1 MRRTVC
7 CAMRSVALLLLA
19 GCSRT
24 ELPKDPLEAR
34 AQQFVTLALQLGMHD
49 RKEVDAYFG
58 PAELDSRNDS
68 KPPSREMLRISAL
81 KLLRDDER
89 NPPPPDQADRARA
102 LEEQL
107 RYFEALLQMLT
118 AETRMPFDEEAKR
131 VYGIDAGA
139 YDEEASLAPERVKQ
153 LDALLPGSGPVPF
166 RVAKYR
172 NQFVVPAD
180 KREKIFA
187 RAMEECRKRTLA
199 HWQLPQDERL
209 EVQFTRDVGAAWHK
223 YEGGHRSTLKVNP
236 VAIAY
241 LGQMIDVACHEGY
254 PGHHA
259 QFLIMES
266 DAGPAGLPVE
276 LTVALMRSPAN
287 VLREGA
293 ANYGVDLAFPPEE
306 RLAFERD
313 VLFPMAGFPVA
324 EAERHAEV
332 HRHVT
337 ELALSV
343 MPILREY
350 RDGVIS
356 FNTATFRLEREA
368 FIASP
373 AALLKFVDDLGAYST
388 GYTVARSAVRD
399 HVESVAR
406 AGEDPWVVLRQVV
419 AGPQTSVLRE
429 KAPASVGDL
438 SETRSVG
445 LQRRTA
451 P

>member
-1 MRRTVC
+1 MRRNVR
-7 CAMRSVALLLLA
+7 CAMSSIALLLLA

-24 ELPKDPLEAR
+24 ELPEDPLDAR

-49 RKEVDAYFG
+49 RTEVDAYFG
-58 PAELDSRNDS
+58 PAEIDPRKDS
-68 KPPSREMLRISAL
+68 KPPALEELRASAS
-81 KLLRDDER
+81 KLLKDAEQ
-89 NPPPPDQADRARA
+89 NPPPQAQADRARA

-107 RYFEALLQMLT
+107 RHFEALLQMLT
-118 AETRMPFDEEAKR
+118 ASTRMPFDEEAKR
-131 VYGIDAGA
+131 VYGIDAGIH
-139 YDEEASLAPERVKQ
+139 DEPGPMAERVEQ
-153 LDALLPGSGPVPF
+153 LDEMLSGMGPVPF

-199 HWQLPQDERL
+199 HWKLPDDERL
-209 EVQFTRDVGAAWHK
+209 DVQFTRDVGAAWHK

-259 QFLIMES
+259 QFLVMES
-266 DAGPAGLPVE
+266 DAGPSGLPVE
-276 LTVALMRSPAN
+276 LTVALMRSPAS

-293 ANYGVDLAFPPEE
+293 ANYGVDLAFPFEE

-324 EAERHAEV
+324 EAERHAKV
-332 HRHVT
+332 HRLVT
-337 ELALSV
+337 ELAFAV
-343 MPILREY
+343 MPLLREY
-350 RDGVIS
+350 RDGAIS

-368 FIASP
+368 FVASP
-373 AALLKFVDDLGAYST
+373 AALLKFVDDLGAYSI
-388 GYTVARSAVRD
+388 GYTVARNAVRN

-406 AGEDPWVVLRQVV
+406 SDEDPWIVLRRVV
-419 AGPQTSVLRE
+419 AGPRTSVLRE
-429 KAPASVGDL
+429 KASPAAP
-438 SETRSVG
+438 SE
-445 LQRRTA
+445 
-451 P
+451 

>member
-1 MRRTVC
+1 MRHIVC
-7 CAMRSVALLLLA
+7 CAIGSITLVLLA

-34 AQQFVTLALQLGMHD
+34 AQQFVTLALQLGVHD

-58 PAELDSRNDS
+58 PAAIDPREDS
-68 KPPSREMLRISAL
+68 KPPPLEALRISTL
-81 KLLRDDER
+81 KLLKDAER
-89 NPPPPDQADRARA
+89 NPPPPAQADRARA

-107 RYFEALLQMLT
+107 SHFDALLQMLT
-118 AETRMPFDEEAKR
+118 AATRMPFDEEAKR
-131 VYGIDAGA
+131 VYGIDPGA
-139 YDEEASLAPERVKQ
+139 YDEPGLAAERVEQ
-153 LDALLPGSGPVPF
+153 LDELLSGTGPVPF

-199 HWQLPQDERL
+199 HWKLPDDERL
-209 EVQFTRDVGAAWHK
+209 DVQFTRDVGAAWHK
-223 YEGGHRSTLKVNP
+223 YEGAHRSTLKVNP

-259 QFLIMES
+259 QFLVMES
-266 DAGPAGLPVE
+266 DAGPSGLPVE

-293 ANYGVDLAFPPEE
+293 ANYGVDLAFPVEE

-313 VLFPMAGFPVA
+313 VLFPMAGFPVG
-324 EAERHAEV
+324 EAERFEKV
-332 HRHVT
+332 HRLVS

-388 GYTVARSAVRD
+388 GYTVARNAVRN

-406 AGEDPWVVLRQVV
+406 GGEDPWVVLRRVV

-429 KAPASVGDL
+429 KAPPASVSDL
-438 SETRSVG
+438 
-445 LQRRTA
+445 
-451 P
+451 

>member
-1 MRRTVC
+1 M
-7 CAMRSVALLLLA
+7 SSIALMLLA

-34 AQQFVTLALQLGMHD
+34 AQQFVTLVLQLGMHD

-58 PAELDSRNDS
+58 PAEIDARKGSA
-68 KPPSREMLRISAL
+68 PPSMEELRASASKLRIDAE
-81 KLLRDDER
+81 K
-89 NPPPPDQADRARA
+89 NPMPEAQSDRARA
-102 LEEQL
+102 LEEQIEH
-107 RYFEALLQMLT
+107 FDALLQMLT
-118 AETRMPFDEEAKR
+118 EKSRMPFDEEAQR
-131 VYGIDAGA
+131 VYGIDAGIHDDSGLTA
-139 YDEEASLAPERVKQ
+139 ERVKQ
-153 LDALLPGSGPVPF
+153 LDELLPGTGPVPF

-199 HWQLPQDERL
+199 HWKLPEDERL
-209 EVQFTRDVGAAWHK
+209 DVQFTREVGAAWHR

-259 QFLIMES
+259 QYLVMES
-266 DAGPAGLPVE
+266 DAGPSGLPVE

-293 ANYGVDLAFPPEE
+293 ANYGVDLAFPAEE

-313 VLFPMAGFPVA
+313 VLFPMAGFPTADV
-324 EAERHAEV
+324 ERFEKV
-332 HRHVT
+332 HRLVSD
-337 ELALSV
+337 LALSV
-343 MPILREY
+343 MPLLREY

-388 GYTVARSAVRD
+388 GYTVARNAVRN
-399 HVESVAR
+399 HVESAAR
-406 AGEDPWVVLRQVV
+406 AGEAPWVVLRRVV

-429 KAPASVGDL
+429 KAPPASV
-438 SETRSVG
+438 SE
-445 LQRRTA
+445 
-451 P
+451 

>member
-1 MRRTVC
+1 V
-7 CAMRSVALLLLA
+7 
-19 GCSRT
+19 
-24 ELPKDPLEAR
+24 
-34 AQQFVTLALQLGMHD
+34 
-49 RKEVDAYFG
+49 
-58 PAELDSRNDS
+58 
-68 KPPSREMLRISAL
+68 
-81 KLLRDDER
+81 
-89 NPPPPDQADRARA
+89 
-102 LEEQL
+102 
-107 RYFEALLQMLT
+107 LLQMLST
-118 AETRMPFDEEAKR
+118 GMRLTFDEEAQR
-131 VYGIDAGA
+131 LYGINAGA
-139 YDEEASLAPERVKQ
+139 YDEASLTPRLVEE
-153 LDALLPGSGPVPF
+153 LDEILPGTGPVPF

-172 NQFVVPAD
+172 NQFIVPAD
-180 KREKIFA
+180 KRERIFA

-199 HWQLPQDERL
+199 HWTLPQDERL
-209 EVQFTRDVGAAWHK
+209 DVQFTREVGAAWHK

-276 LTVALMRSPAN
+276 LSVALMRSPAT

-293 ANYGVDLAFPPEE
+293 ANYAVDLAFPPEE

-324 EAERHAEV
+324 QAERHAKV
-332 HRHVT
+332 HRNIT
-337 ELALSV
+337 ELALSA

-373 AALLKFVDDLGAYST
+373 AALLKFVEDLGAFST
-388 GYTVARSAVRD
+388 GYTIARNAVRN
-399 HVESVAR
+399 HVESAAR
-406 AGEDPWVVLRQVV
+406 GGEDPWVVLRRVV
-419 AGPQTSVLRE
+419 TGPQTSVLRE
-429 KAPASVGDL
+429 KAPAASVDD
-438 SETRSVG
+438 SQETRPVG
-445 LQRRTA
+445 LKKGNV

>member
-1 MRRTVC
+1 MSC
-7 CAMRSVALLLLA
+7 IASLLFA

-34 AQQFVTLALQLGMHD
+34 ARQFVTLALRLGMHD

-58 PAELDSRNDS
+58 PAEIDQH
-68 KPPSREMLRISAL
+68 KGTEPPPLEELRASAS
-81 KLLRDDER
+81 KLLKDAEQ
-89 NPPPPDQADRARA
+89 NPPPQAQADRARA

-107 RYFEALLQMLT
+107 RYFDALLQMLT
-118 AETRMPFDEEAKR
+118 AQTRVPFDEEANR
-131 VYGIDAGA
+131 VYGIDASA
-139 YDEEASLAPERVKQ
+139 YDEPSLASERVKQ
-153 LDALLPGSGPVPF
+153 LDELLPGTGPVPF

-199 HWQLPQDERL
+199 HWKLPDDERL
-209 EVQFTRDVGAAWHK
+209 DVQFTRDVGAAWHK

-259 QFLIMES
+259 QFLVMEA
-266 DAGPAGLPVE
+266 DAGPSGLPVE

-293 ANYGVDLAFPPEE
+293 ANYGVDLAFSAEE

-324 EAERHAEV
+324 DVERFEKV
-332 HRHVT
+332 HRLVS

-343 MPILREY
+343 LPILREY

-388 GYTVARSAVRD
+388 GYTVARNAVRN
-399 HVESVAR
+399 HVESTAR
-406 AGEDPWVVLRQVV
+406 GGEDPWVVLRRVV
-419 AGPQTSVLRE
+419 AGPRTSVLRE
-429 KAPASVGDL
+429 KTPAASQGD
-438 SETRSVG
+438 SQEARIVG
-445 LQRRTA
+445 LKRGTV

>member
-1 MRRTVC
+1 MRRNVC
-7 CAMRSVALLLLA
+7 CAIRSIALLLLA

-24 ELPKDPLEAR
+24 ELPSDPLDAR

-49 RKEVDAYFG
+49 SKEVDAYFG
-58 PAELDSRNDS
+58 PAGIDPRKDG
-68 KPPSREMLRISAL
+68 KPPSLEELRASAS
-81 KLLRDDER
+81 KLLAEGER
-89 NPPPPDQADRARA
+89 IPPSPEQAERARA
-102 LEEQL
+102 LQEQL
-107 RYFEALLQMLT
+107 EHFDALLQML
-118 AETRMPFDEEAKR
+118 ASSTRLPFDEEAKR
-131 VYGIDAGA
+131 IYGIDATAHGG
-139 YDEEASLAPERVKQ
+139 ASLAPERLEQ
-153 LDALLPGSGPVPF
+153 LDALLPGTGPVPF
-166 RVAKYR
+166 RIAKYR

-180 KREKIFA
+180 KREQLFS

-199 HWQLPQDERL
+199 HWTLPTDERL
-209 EVQFTRDVGAAWHK
+209 DVQFTREVGAAWHK

-259 QFLIMES
+259 QFLAMEQE
-266 DAGPAGLPVE
+266 AGAAGLPVE
-276 LTVALMRSPAN
+276 LSVALMRSPAN

-293 ANYGVDLAFPPEE
+293 ANYAIDLAFPAQE

-313 VLFPMAGFPVA
+313 VLFPMAGFPLA
-324 EAERHAEV
+324 EAERYAQV
-332 HRHVT
+332 HRHIT
-337 ELALSV
+337 ELALSA

-373 AALLKFVDDLGAYST
+373 SALLKFVDDLGAYST
-388 GYTVARSAVRD
+388 GYTVARDAVRN

-406 AGEDPWVVLRQVV
+406 SGEDPWDVLRRVV

-429 KAPASVGDL
+429 EVPPASAN
-438 SETRSVG
+438 E
-445 LQRRTA
+445 
-451 P
+451 

>member
-1 MRRTVC
+1 MRRTIC
-7 CAMRSVALLLLA
+7 CAVSSISLLLLA

-49 RKEVDAYFG
+49 RTEVDAYFG
-58 PAELDSRNDS
+58 PAEIDPRTES
-68 KPPSREMLRISAL
+68 KPPPLEELRVSTA
-81 KLLRDDER
+81 KLLKDAEQ
-89 NPPPPDQADRARA
+89 NPPPSAQVDRARA

-107 RYFEALLQMLT
+107 RYFEALLQLLT
-118 AETRMPFDEEAKR
+118 TQTRMPFDEEAKR

-139 YDEEASLAPERVKQ
+139 YDESSLASERVKQ
-153 LDALLPGSGPVPF
+153 LDELLSGTGPVPF

-199 HWQLPQDERL
+199 HWKLPDDERL
-209 EVQFTRDVGAAWHK
+209 EVQFTREVGAAWHK

-259 QFLIMES
+259 QFLVMES
-266 DAGPAGLPVE
+266 DAGASGLPLE

-293 ANYGVDLAFPPEE
+293 ANYGVDLAFPADE

-324 EAERHAEV
+324 EVERFEKV
-332 HRHVT
+332 HRLVS

-343 MPILREY
+343 LPILREY

-388 GYTVARSAVRD
+388 GYTVARNAVRN
-399 HVESVAR
+399 HVESAAR
-406 AGEDPWVVLRQVV
+406 GGENPWVVLRRVV
-419 AGPQTSVLRE
+419 AGPQTSVLRAQ
-429 KAPASVGDL
+429 APA
-438 SETRSVG
+438 TSVG
-445 LQRRTA
+445 LTRGIV

>member
-7 CAMRSVALLLLA
+7 CAMSSVTLLLLA

-24 ELPKDPLEAR
+24 ELPKDPIDAR

-49 RKEVDAYFG
+49 RTEVDAYFG
-58 PAELDSRNDS
+58 PAEIDPRKDS
-68 KPPSREMLRISAL
+68 KPPSLEELRGSAS
-81 KLLRDDER
+81 KLLKEAEQ
-89 NPPPPDQADRARA
+89 NPPLQAQADRGRA

-107 RYFEALLQMLT
+107 KHFDALLQMLT
-118 AETRMPFDEEAKR
+118 TSTRMPFDEEARR
-131 VYGIDAGA
+131 VYGIDPGA
-139 YDEEASLAPERVKQ
+139 HDESSLMAARVEQ
-153 LDALLPGSGPVPF
+153 LDELLPGTGPVPF

-199 HWQLPQDERL
+199 HWELPNDERL
-209 EVQFTRDVGAAWHK
+209 DVQFTRDVGAAWHK

-241 LGQMIDVACHEGY
+241 LGQMVDVACHEGY

-259 QFLIMES
+259 QFLVMES
-266 DAGPAGLPVE
+266 DAGPSGLPVE

-324 EAERHAEV
+324 DVERFEKV
-332 HRHVT
+332 HRLVS
-337 ELALSV
+337 ELSLAV
-343 MPILREY
+343 MPLLREY

-388 GYTVARSAVRD
+388 GYTVARNAVRN

-406 AGEDPWVVLRQVV
+406 AGEDPWVVLRRVV
-419 AGPQTSVLRE
+419 AGPNTSVLRE
-429 KAPASVGDL
+429 EAPPATVN
-438 SETRSVG
+438 E
-445 LQRRTA
+445 
-451 P
+451 

>member
-1 MRRTVC
+1 MRHIIG
-7 CAMRSVALLLLA
+7 CAMRSIALLLLA
-19 GCSRT
+19 SCSRT
-24 ELPKDPLEAR
+24 ELPSDPLEAR

-58 PAELDSRNDS
+58 PAEIDSRNDG
-68 KPPSREMLRISAL
+68 KPPSLAELRASAS
-81 KLLRDDER
+81 KLLADGER
-89 NPPPPDQADRARA
+89 NPPSPEQADRARA
-102 LEEQL
+102 LQEQIKH
-107 RYFEALLQMLT
+107 FDVLLQML
-118 AETRMPFDEEAKR
+118 AAGTRMPFDEEAKR
-131 VYGIDAGA
+131 VYGIDVGA
-139 YDEEASLAPERVKQ
+139 FDDASGAPERVKQ
-153 LDALLPGSGPVPF
+153 LDELLPGTGPVPF
-166 RVAKYR
+166 RIAKYR

-187 RAMEECRKRTLA
+187 RAMDECRKRTLA
-199 HWQLPQDERL
+199 HWPLPQDERL
-209 EVQFTRDVGAAWHK
+209 DVQFTRDVGAAWHK
-223 YEGGHRSTLKVNP
+223 YEGAHRSTLKVNP

-259 QFLIMES
+259 QFLMMES
-266 DAGPAGLPVE
+266 DAGPGGLPVE

-293 ANYGVDLAFPPEE
+293 ANYGVDLAFPPKE

-324 EAERHAEV
+324 EAERYAKV
-332 HRHVT
+332 HHHIT
-337 ELALSV
+337 ELALSAL
-343 MPILREY
+343 PILREY

-388 GYTVARSAVRD
+388 GYTVARNAVRN

-406 AGEDPWVVLRQVV
+406 GGEDPWVVLRRVV

-429 KAPASVGDL
+429 EVH
-438 SETRSVG
+438 
-445 LQRRTA
+445 QR